1 MTTQVHDLVT
11 RLSTWIGHHPYRT
24 VVLFF
29 FVLGLLLLWA
39 PARRGPTSRPAAPLQ
54 VSPLERAEFERALVE
69 RYEKRF
75 DTLQT
80 QVTEQRAQLDASI
93 AELRK
98 TNQAL
103 QQSIEHSLAD
113 MRQSLASRPT
123 PEPRTQEAM
132 TAHTPGFRHIAP
144 LQKQRTAAYAQ
155 GAPRPPQLP
164 VAPDDLAET
173 SPFVQLPAGSF
184 VASTLLTGAYAP
196 ADQERPLPVLI
207 RVNEAFTGPNHARV
221 PLQGCFAVGKAAA
234 DLGSERATIQIA
246 RLSCTLPSGQVFER
260 DVSGY
265 VAAHDGTFGVPGQ
278 LVRRDATKIGMAA
291 LTGFLSGAA
300 DALSR
305 AESTVIVSPV
315 TGATITGVT
324 GDTTRYAA
332 YAGLSETANQLARY
346 YLRLANQITPAI
358 QIPSGVD
365 VHVIMDK
372 GVTID
377 GLPADDLAAE
387 PVRYAVAGR

>member
-1 MTTQVHDLVT
+1 MATQMHDRFT
-11 RLSTWIGHHPYRT
+11 RLSTWIGHHPYRA
-24 VVLFF
+24 VVVFF

-39 PARRGPTSRPAAPLQ
+39 PARRGNSSRPAAPLQ
-54 VSPLERAEFERALVE
+54 VSPVERADFERALVE

-75 DTLQT
+75 DTLQA
-80 QVTEQRAQLDASI
+80 QVTEQRAQFDASMT
-93 AELRK
+93 ELRK
-98 TNQAL
+98 ANQAL
-103 QQSIEHSLAD
+103 QQTLEHSLAET
-113 MRQSLASRPT
+113 RQSLASRQTSAPQ
-123 PEPRTQEAM
+123 TQEA
-132 TAHTPGFRHIAP
+132 TAPPHTFGFRHIAP
-144 LQKQRTAAYAQ
+144 LPKHRTAAP
-155 GAPRPPQLP
+155 GPPRSPHVP
-164 VAPDDLAET
+164 VAPDDLPDA

-196 ADQERPLPVLI
+196 ADQERPLPVLV
-207 RVNEAFTGPNHARV
+207 RVNEAFTGPNHTRV

-315 TGATITGVT
+315 AGATITGVT

-332 YAGLSETANQLARY
+332 YAGLAETANHLARY
-346 YLRLANQITPAI
+346 YVRLANQITPAI
-358 QIPSGVD
+358 QIPAGVD